1 MNEINRKSDTN
12 KRDDAATSV
21 VGEILLMA
29 LVIILV
35 SLFAASAFDLLPGD
49 RQSVVDVSMK
59 YDKDAKTLSFWH
71 KGGDWIAG
79 DDLTVTMTE
88 DSTKDILQP
97 IETKPLV
104 DWEGQPKA
112 VFDLGGC
119 YTVKLP
125 DPIPTDEV
133 SIRLTST
140 DSVLYAF
147 DGVLKP

>member
-1 MNEINRKSDTN
+1 MNWKFDIN

-49 RQSVVDVSMK
+49 RQSVVDVSMSV
-59 YDKDAKTLSFWH
+59 DDDSLSFWH

-79 DDLTVTMTE
+79 EDLTVTL
-88 DSTKDILQP
+88 TKSDG
-97 IETKPLV
+97 TKSVLTQKSLT
-104 DWEGQPKA
+104 DWEGKEKV

-119 YTVKLP
+119 YTVSLTEP
-125 DPIPTDEV
+125 VPTDEV
-133 SIRLTST
+133 SIRLTSS

>member
-35 SLFAASAFDLLPGD
+35 SLFAASAFDQLPGD
-49 RQSVVDVSMK
+49 RQSVADVSMK
-59 YDKDAKTLSFWH
+59 YDEANKTLSFWH

-79 DDLTVTMTE
+79 EDLTVTL
-88 DSTKDILQP
+88 TKSDG
-97 IETKPLV
+97 TKSVLTQKSLT
-104 DWEGQPKA
+104 DWEGQPKV

-119 YTVKLP
+119 YTVSLP
-125 DPIPTDEV
+125 DSVSTGDV
-133 SIRLTST
+133 SIRLTSS

>member
-1 MNEINRKSDTN
+1 MNEKFDIN

-49 RQSVVDVSMK
+49 RQSVVDVSME
-59 YDKDAKTLSFWH
+59 YDKDANTLSFWH

-79 DDLTVTMTE
+79 DDLTVTLTKSDGTKSILTQESLE
-88 DSTKDILQP
+88 DCFGSDKL
-97 IETKPLV
+97 
-104 DWEGQPKA
+104 

-119 YTVKLP
+119 YTVSLP
-125 DPIPTDEV
+125 DSVPTGEV
-133 SIRLTST
+133 SIRLTSS

>member
-1 MNEINRKSDTN
+1 MNEINRIYDTN

-49 RQSVVDVSMK
+49 RQSVVDVSME
-59 YDKDAKTLSFWH
+59 YDEANKTLSFWH

-79 DDLTVTMTE
+79 DDLTVTL
-88 DSTKDILQP
+88 TKADG
-97 IETKPLV
+97 TKSVLTQKSLK
-104 DWEGQPKA
+104 DCFGSDKL

-119 YTVKLP
+119 YTVNLP
-125 DPIPTDEV
+125 AGYPTSDAV

>member
-49 RQSVVDVSMK
+49 RQSVADVSMSVN
-59 YDKDAKTLSFWH
+59 DDNTLSFWH

-79 DDLTVTMTE
+79 DDLTVTMTK

-125 DPIPTDEV
+125 DPIPTGEV
-133 SIRLTST
+133 SIRLTSS

>member
-88 DSTKDILQP
+88 GDTKKTL
-97 IETKPLV
+97 EENSLK
-104 DWEGQPKA
+104 DWEGNDKV

-119 YTVKLP
+119 YTVNLP
-125 DPIPTDEV
+125 DGYPTSEAV
-133 SIRLTST
+133 SIRLTSS

>member
-1 MNEINRKSDTN
+1 MNWKFDIN

-49 RQSVVDVSMK
+49 RQSVVDVSMSV
-59 YDKDAKTLSFWH
+59 DDDSLSFWH

-79 DDLTVTMTE
+79 EDLTVTL
-88 DSTKDILQP
+88 TKSDG
-97 IETKPLV
+97 TKSVLTQKSLT
-104 DWEGQPKA
+104 DWEGQPKV

-119 YTVKLP
+119 YTVSLTEP
-125 DPIPTDEV
+125 VPTGEV
-133 SIRLTST
+133 SIRLTSS

-147 DGVLKP
+147 DGVLKS

>member
-1 MNEINRKSDTN
+1 MNWKFDIN
-12 KRDDAATSV
+12 KRDDAVTSV

-49 RQSVVDVSMK
+49 RQSVVDVSMSV
-59 YDKDAKTLSFWH
+59 DDDSLSFWH

-79 DDLTVTMTE
+79 EDLTVTL
-88 DSTKDILQP
+88 TKSDG
-97 IETKPLV
+97 TKSVLTQKSLT
-104 DWEGQPKA
+104 DWEGKEKV

-119 YTVKLP
+119 YTVSLP
-125 DPIPTDEV
+125 DPVPTGEV
-133 SIRLTST
+133 SIRLTSS

-147 DGVLKP
+147 DGVLKS

>member
-1 MNEINRKSDTN
+1 MNWKFDIN

-49 RQSVVDVSMK
+49 RQSVVDVSMSVNN
-59 YDKDAKTLSFWH
+59 DNTLSFWH

-79 DDLTVTMTE
+79 EDLTVTL
-88 DSTKDILQP
+88 TKSDG
-97 IETKPLV
+97 TKSVLTQKSLT
-104 DWEGQPKA
+104 DWEGQPKV

-125 DPIPTDEV
+125 DDYPTTESV
-133 SIRLTST
+133 SIRLTSS

>member
-1 MNEINRKSDTN
+1 MNWKFDIN

-49 RQSVVDVSMK
+49 RQSVVDVSMSVNN
-59 YDKDAKTLSFWH
+59 DNTLSFWH

-79 DDLTVTMTE
+79 EDLTVTL
-88 DSTKDILQP
+88 TKSDG
-97 IETKPLV
+97 TKSVLTQKSLT
-104 DWEGQPKA
+104 DWEEHPKV

-119 YTVKLP
+119 YTVNLP
-125 DPIPTDEV
+125 NPVPTGEV

-140 DSVLYAF
+140 DSVLYAWE
-147 DGVLKP
+147 GMLS

>member
-1 MNEINRKSDTN
+1 MNGKFDTN

-49 RQSVVDVSMK
+49 RQSVVDVSMS
-59 YDKDAKTLSFWH
+59 YDKDAKTISFWH
-71 KGGDWIAG
+71 KGGDWIDG
-79 DDLTVTMTE
+79 DDLTVTLTE
-88 DSTKDILQP
+88 GNTKKTL
-97 IETKPLV
+97 EEKSLT
-104 DWEGQPKA
+104 DWKSNEKV

-119 YTVKLP
+119 YTVNLP
-125 DPIPTDEV
+125 APVPAGIV

-140 DSVLYAF
+140 DSVLYAWE
-147 DGVLKP
+147 GTLS

>member
-1 MNEINRKSDTN
+1 MNGKTDTN

-49 RQSVVDVSMK
+49 RQSVVDVSMQIN
-59 YDKDAKTLSFWH
+59 DDKTLSFWH

-79 DDLTVTMTE
+79 DDLTVTMTKA
-88 DSTKDILQP
+88 DGTKSVLTQKSLKDCFGLDKI
-97 IETKPLV
+97 
-104 DWEGQPKA
+104 

-119 YTVKLP
+119 YTVGPYDSSLAGK
-125 DPIPTDEV
+125 TV
-133 SIRLTST
+133 NIRLTST
-140 DSVLYAF
+140 DSVLYAWE
-147 DGVLKP
+147 GIL

>member
-29 LVIILV
+29 LAIILV

-49 RQSVVDVSMK
+49 RQSVVDVSME
-59 YDKDAKTLSFWH
+59 YDKDANTLSFWH

-79 DDLTVTMTE
+79 DDLTVTLTE
-88 DSTKDILQP
+88 GTMKQTLEENSLK
-97 IETKPLV
+97 
-104 DWEGQPKA
+104 DWEGNDKV

-119 YTVKLP
+119 YSVKLP
-125 DPIPTDEV
+125 AGYPTSEAV

>member
-1 MNEINRKSDTN
+1 MNWKFDIN

-49 RQSVVDVSMK
+49 RQSVVDVSMSVNN
-59 YDKDAKTLSFWH
+59 DNTLSFWH

-79 DDLTVTMTE
+79 EDLTVTL
-88 DSTKDILQP
+88 TKSDG
-97 IETKPLV
+97 TKSVLTQKSLT
-104 DWEGQPKA
+104 DWEGKEKV

-119 YTVKLP
+119 YTVSLTEP
-125 DPIPTDEV
+125 VPTGEV
-133 SIRLTST
+133 SIRLTSS

-147 DGVLKP
+147 DGVLKS

>member
-1 MNEINRKSDTN
+1 MNWKFDIN

-35 SLFAASAFDLLPGD
+35 SLFAASAFDLLPGE
-49 RQSVVDVSMK
+49 RQSVVDVSMSV
-59 YDKDAKTLSFWH
+59 DDDSLSFWH

-79 DDLTVTMTE
+79 EDLTVTL
-88 DSTKDILQP
+88 TKSDG
-97 IETKPLV
+97 TKSVLTQKSLT
-104 DWEGQPKA
+104 DWEGKEKV

-119 YTVKLP
+119 YTVSLP
-125 DPIPTDEV
+125 DSVPTGEV
-133 SIRLTST
+133 SIRLTSS

>member
-49 RQSVVDVSMK
+49 RQSVADVSME
-59 YDKDAKTLSFWH
+59 YDKDANTLSFWH

-88 DSTKDILQP
+88 GNTKKTL
-97 IETKPLV
+97 EKKSLT
-104 DWEGQPKA
+104 DWEGNDKV

-119 YTVKLP
+119 YTVNLP
-125 DPIPTDEV
+125 DGYPTSEAV
-133 SIRLTST
+133 SIRLTSS

>member
-1 MNEINRKSDTN
+1 MNWKFDIN

-49 RQSVVDVSMK
+49 RQSVVDVSMSV
-59 YDKDAKTLSFWH
+59 DDDSLSFWH

-79 DDLTVTMTE
+79 EDLTVTL
-88 DSTKDILQP
+88 TKSDG
-97 IETKPLV
+97 TKSVLTQKSLT
-104 DWEGQPKA
+104 DWEGKEKV

-119 YTVKLP
+119 YTVSLTEP
-125 DPIPTDEV
+125 VPTGEV
-133 SIRLTST
+133 SIRLTSS

-147 DGVLKP
+147 DGVLKS

>member
-1 MNEINRKSDTN
+1 MNWKFDIN

-49 RQSVVDVSMK
+49 RQSVVDVSMS
-59 YDKDAKTLSFWH
+59 YDDANKTLSFWH

-79 DDLTVTMTE
+79 EDLTVTLTE
-88 DSTKDILQP
+88 GNTK
-97 IETKPLV
+97 KPLV
-104 DWEGQPKA
+104 EKSLKDWEGKEKV

-119 YTVKLP
+119 YTVSLP
-125 DPIPTDEV
+125 DSVPTDEV
-133 SIRLTST
+133 SIRLTSS

>member
-1 MNEINRKSDTN
+1 MNWKFDIN

-49 RQSVVDVSMK
+49 RQSVVDVSMSVNN
-59 YDKDAKTLSFWH
+59 DNTLSFWH

-79 DDLTVTMTE
+79 EDLTVTLTE
-88 DSTKDILQP
+88 GNTK
-97 IETKPLV
+97 KPLV
-104 DWEGQPKA
+104 EKSLKDWEGKEKV

-119 YTVKLP
+119 YTVNLP
-125 DPIPTDEV
+125 DPVPAGIV

-140 DSVLYAF
+140 DSVLYAWE
-147 DGVLKP
+147 GMLS